1 MSVNSVCNHNVA
13 TIARD
18 ADVLAAAVRMREEH
32 VGTLIVVESRGAAS
46 APIGIITDRDIVVGI
61 VARQV
66 SPESVTV
73 GDLMSENL
81 VTVKQDN
88 GIEFALQSMSQAGVR
103 RAPVVGHDGELVGVL
118 SIDDVIEHLAV
129 QLGRIAD
136 LIRLAQ
142 QLEAVER
149 P

>member
-1 MSVNSVCNHNVA
+1 SMSVNSVCNHNVA
-13 TIARD
+13 TSARD

-103 RAPVVGHDGELVGVL
+103 RAPVVG
-118 SIDDVIEHLAV
+118 
-129 QLGRIAD
+129 
-136 LIRLAQ
+136 
-142 QLEAVER
+142 
-149 P
+149 